1 MRNMELVDRE
11 RYDVLKSLLQDR
23 AREITDKLRTLRETL
38 PDELAAVKDPEEQC
52 VHEFA
57 RGLDFA
63 LIEMKSKTLA
73 RINDALMRLEDRTY
87 GVCLDCE
94 QPIGNARLQALPFAD
109 RCRQCQ
115 EAREELAS
123 ATSKQQSRF
132 ALPGLDSEPAET
144 PSAPP
149 VARSTRDAVRA
160 PRRGPAPA
168 AARTTRRARPGQLAL
183 RETVAAMERASKA
196 LSAPLAVTPTPSAI
210 QSRPRAITGRGRRTR
225 TTKHA

>member
-1 MRNMELVDRE
+1 MRNMELADRE
-11 RYDVLKSLLQDR
+11 RYDVLKNLLQDR
-23 AREITDKLRTLRETL
+23 AREITDKLRTMRETL

-73 RINDALMRLEDRTY
+73 RINDALIRLEGGHY
-87 GVCLDCE
+87 GVCADCE
-94 QPIGNARLQALPFAD
+94 EPIGKARLLALPFAD

-123 ATSKQQSRF
+123 ETTKQQSRF
-132 ALPGLDSEPAET
+132 ALPGLDSEPAE
-144 PSAPP
+144 APAAAAGP
-149 VARSTRDAVRA
+149 GRPATHV
-160 PRRGPAPA
+160 RRGPA
-168 AARTTRRARPGQLAL
+168 RTETRPVRRARPGQLAL

-196 LSAPLAVTPTPSAI
+196 LSGPPSATPTAPSTAAPR
-210 QSRPRAITGRGRRTR
+210 SARPRAIAARGRR

>member
-11 RYDVLKSLLQDR
+11 RYDVLKNLLEDR

-73 RINDALMRLEDRTY
+73 RINDALLRLEAGTY
-87 GVCLDCE
+87 GACSDCE
-94 QPIGNARLQALPFAD
+94 QPIGNARLQALPFAE
-109 RCRQCQ
+109 RCRDCQ
-115 EAREELAS
+115 EAREELA
-123 ATSKQQSRF
+123 ADASKQQSRF
-132 ALPGLDSEPAET
+132 ALPGLDSEPAE
-144 PSAPP
+144 A
-149 VARSTRDAVRA
+149 AA
-160 PRRGPAPA
+160 PAPA
-168 AARTTRRARPGQLAL
+168 AARPARSARPAPARVDAKTMRRARPGQLAL

-196 LSAPLAVTPTPSAI
+196 LAGPPAAAPTPTRPAAGRSHAIAASA
-210 QSRPRAITGRGRRTR
+210 RRTR